1 MHWMQFYAYFFMEAQ
16 KAKLIPWDWRSADGR
31 PNRVEWSEVSGVVCW
46 NQNRDVYVGE
56 ILLKNGGA
64 GWKTAGQETSSH
76 LITRAFFVFF
86 YFPEA
91 LSRNTGRERVAGT
104 GEGGWKKTVRG
115 RRSRDGGGPGGNY
128 ATAVPG

>member
-1 MHWMQFYAYFFMEAQ
+1 M
-16 KAKLIPWDWRSADGR
+16 
-31 PNRVEWSEVSGVVCW
+31 EWSEVSGVVCW
-46 NQNRDVYVGE
+46 NQSRDVYVGE

-76 LITRAFFVFF
+76 LITRDFFVFF

-91 LSRNTGRERVAGT
+91 LSRNMEREDS
-104 GEGGWKKTVRG
+104 GGG
-115 RRSRDGGGPGGNY
+115 RRRSGGRSRNGGGLGGNY